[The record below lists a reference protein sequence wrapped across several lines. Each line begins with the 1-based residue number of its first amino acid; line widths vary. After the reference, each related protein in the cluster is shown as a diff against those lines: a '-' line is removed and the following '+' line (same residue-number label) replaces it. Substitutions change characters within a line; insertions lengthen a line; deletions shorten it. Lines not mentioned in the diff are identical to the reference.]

1 VDLSDGNDPSG
12 EANREFGGGPGLIEA
27 SDIDQKGWALT
38 LTSVNEHSTILVA
51 VHGPDGPGI
60 SAGLMSVLADAGV
73 EIYDVEQ
80 IVVRGRLTLNVLVGV
95 SGERAT
101 IRDLLFFG
109 WERGLNV
116 EFEKVEDTPTP
127 TRPMSVV
134 TLIGMS
140 VGAADFGAVAAA
152 IAEAGGN
159 IDRIYRLSRYPVV
172 SYELAVSNGNL
183 DQMREN
189 LVRTAAALPIDV
201 AIQRDGLER
210 RGKRMV
216 IMDVDSTL
224 IQDEVINLLAREAG
238 VEERVSELTHLALTG
253 AIDFEQSLRERVGLL
268 KGLDQTAIT
277 RVHENITLTSGARTF
292 IRTLK
297 RLGLVTAIVSA
308 GFTRFSDVLAADL
321 GIDYALSNTLEMVDG
336 HLTGDLVGEFVD
348 GPRKARFLKTIAE
361 AEGIPLSQVVAV
373 GDGAN
378 DLEMLATAG
387 LGIAF
392 NAKPVVKER
401 ADTAISVPY
410 LDAILFTMGIRR
422 QHVEEADEADPFFEV
437 GERIEVPGI
446 PPL

>member
-1 VDLSDGNDPSG
+1 MSD
-12 EANREFGGGPGLIEA
+12 
-27 SDIDQKGWALT
+27 
-38 LTSVNEHSTILVA
+38 HSTILVA

-80 IVVRGRLTLNVLVGV
+80 IVVRGRLTLNVLIGV

-140 VGAADFGAVAAA
+140 VGPTDFGAVASA
-152 IAEAGGN
+152 IAGAGGN

-172 SYELAVSNGNL
+172 SYELAVSNGSL

-189 LVRTAAALPIDV
+189 LVKAAAALPIDV

-224 IQDEVINLLAREAG
+224 IQEEVINLLAREAG
-238 VEERVSELTHLALTG
+238 VEDRVSELTHLALTG
-253 AIDFEQSLRERVGLL
+253 AIDFEQSLRERVSLL

-277 RVHENITLTSGARTF
+277 RVHENITLSSGARTF

-308 GFTRFSDVLAADL
+308 GFTRFTDMLAADL

-336 HLTGDLVGEFVD
+336 ELTGDLVGEFVD
-348 GPRKARFLKTIAE
+348 GARKARFLKTIAE

-378 DLEMLATAG
+378 DLDMLATAG

-392 NAKPVVKER
+392 NAKPVVKEQ

-437 GERIEVPGI
+437 GERIEVPGM
-446 PPL
+446 PPI

>member
-1 VDLSDGNDPSG
+1 V
-12 EANREFGGGPGLIEA
+12 
-27 SDIDQKGWALT
+27 T
-38 LTSVNEHSTILVA
+38 EHSTILVA

-60 SAGLMSVLADAGV
+60 SAGLMAVLADADV

-80 IVVRGRLTLNVLVGV
+80 IVVRGRLTLNVLIGV

-116 EFEKVEDTPTP
+116 EFEKVQDTPTP
-127 TRPMSVV
+127 TLPMSVV
-134 TLIGMS
+134 TVIGMS
-140 VGAADFGAVAAA
+140 VGPEDFGAVASA
-152 IAEAGGN
+152 IAAAGGN
-159 IDRIYRLSRYPVV
+159 IDRIFRLSRYPVV
-172 SYELAVSNGNL
+172 SYELVVGNGNL
-183 DQMREN
+183 DEMRAN
-189 LVRTAAALPIDV
+189 LVQAAADRPIDI
-201 AIQRDGLER
+201 AIQREGLER
-210 RGKRMV
+210 RAKRMV

-238 VEERVSELTHLALTG
+238 VEDRVSELTRLALTG
-253 AIDFEQSLRERVGLL
+253 EVDFEKALRERVSLL

-308 GFTRFSDVLAADL
+308 GFTRFSDALAADL
-321 GIDYALSNTLEMVDG
+321 GIDYSLSNTLEMVDG
-336 HLTGDLVGEFVD
+336 LLTGELVGDFVD
-348 GPRKARFLKTIAE
+348 GERKAAFLRTIAE

-378 DLEMLATAG
+378 DLDMLATAG

-392 NAKPVVKER
+392 NAKPIVRQR

-422 QHVEEADEADPFFEV
+422 QHVEEADAADPLFEV
-437 GERIEVPGI
+437 SERIEVPGM
-446 PPL
+446 PPV

>member
-1 VDLSDGNDPSG
+1 M
-12 EANREFGGGPGLIEA
+12 A
-27 SDIDQKGWALT
+27 
-38 LTSVNEHSTILVA
+38 
-51 VHGPDGPGI
+51 
-60 SAGLMSVLADAGV
+60 VLADADV

-80 IVVRGRLTLNVLVGV
+80 IVVRGRLTLNVLIGV

-116 EFEKVEDTPTP
+116 EFEKVQDTPTP
-127 TRPMSVV
+127 TLPMSVV
-134 TLIGMS
+134 TVIGMS
-140 VGAADFGAVAAA
+140 VGPEDFGAVASA
-152 IAEAGGN
+152 IAAAGGN
-159 IDRIYRLSRYPVV
+159 IDRIFRLSRYPVV
-172 SYELAVSNGNL
+172 SYELVVGNGNL
-183 DQMREN
+183 DEMRAN
-189 LVRTAAALPIDV
+189 LVQAAADRPIDI
-201 AIQRDGLER
+201 AIQREGLER
-210 RGKRMV
+210 RAKRMV

-238 VEERVSELTHLALTG
+238 VEDRVSELTRAALNG
-253 AIDFEQSLRERVGLL
+253 EVDFEQALRERVSLL

-308 GFTRFSDVLAADL
+308 GFTRFSDALAADL
-321 GIDYALSNTLEMVDG
+321 GVDYSLSNTLEMVDG
-336 HLTGDLVGEFVD
+336 LLTGELVGDFVD
-348 GPRKARFLKTIAE
+348 GPRKAAFLKTIAE

-378 DLEMLATAG
+378 DLDMLATAG

-392 NAKPVVKER
+392 NAKPVVRER

-422 QHVEEADEADPFFEV
+422 QHVEEADAADPLFEV
-437 GERIEVPGI
+437 SERIEVPGM
-446 PPL
+446 PPV

>member
-1 VDLSDGNDPSG
+1 VS
-12 EANREFGGGPGLIEA
+12 E
-27 SDIDQKGWALT
+27 Q
-38 LTSVNEHSTILVA
+38 STILVA

-80 IVVRGRLTLNVLVGV
+80 IVVRGRLTLNVLIGV

-116 EFEKVEDTPTP
+116 EFEKVDDTPTP

-134 TLIGMS
+134 TVIGMA
-140 VGAADFGAVAAA
+140 VGADDFGSVAGA
-152 IAEAGGN
+152 IADAGGN
-159 IDRIYRLSRYPVV
+159 IDRIFRLSRYPVV
-172 SYELAVSNGNL
+172 SYELLVSNGNL
-183 DQMREN
+183 DKMREN
-189 LVRTAAALPIDV
+189 LVRTAVERPIDI

-216 IMDVDSTL
+216 ILDVESTL
-224 IQDEVINLLAREAG
+224 IQEEVINLLAREAG
-238 VEERVSELTHLALTG
+238 AEERCAELTALALN
-253 AIDFEQSLRERVGLL
+253 AEIDFEEALRERVALL

-297 RLGLVTAIVSA
+297 RLGMVTAIVSA
-308 GFTRFSDVLAADL
+308 GFTRFTDVLAADL
-321 GIDYALSNTLEMVDG
+321 GIDYSLSNTLEMKDGLLTGQLAGELVDG
-336 HLTGDLVGEFVD
+336 T
-348 GPRKARFLKTIAE
+348 RKAAFLRSIAE

-378 DLEMLATAG
+378 DLDMLATAG

-392 NAKPVVKER
+392 NAKPVVR
-401 ADTAISVPY
+401 AQADTAISVPY

-422 QHVEEADEADPFFEV
+422 QHVEEADEADGHFDP
-437 GERIEVPGI
+437 GKRIEVPGT
-446 PPL
+446 PPI